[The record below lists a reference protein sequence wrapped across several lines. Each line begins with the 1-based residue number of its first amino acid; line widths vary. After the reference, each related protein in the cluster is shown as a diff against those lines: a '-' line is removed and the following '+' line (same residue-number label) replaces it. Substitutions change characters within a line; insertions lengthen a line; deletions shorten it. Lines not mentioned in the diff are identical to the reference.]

1 MGKLIKYEFRKQL
14 MSKLVVGFVIV
25 ALQVL
30 FAVGLIFNNADW
42 WGAIGFGGTII
53 VAVCSLLYFSF
64 ESIVTY
70 SNDLK
75 TKQSY
80 MIFLTPR
87 NMFQVVGAKLVTTVL
102 QIFVYGCVLTAIGIG
117 DLFLLCA
124 KQRNVDDFFDIL
136 KGFVHAFTGVEIRLS
151 EVIYVILMLL
161 IAWLVFVA
169 MAMFS
174 ITLSA
179 TLLSNWKYKGVVS
192 VIIFFALDWCIAKV
206 ANLVTPTGLLE
217 GEYLVVNTEAWAFIG
232 VYAVALALCY
242 VGTSLLLEKK
252 VSV

>member
-14 MSKLVVGFVIV
+14 MSKLVVGIVIV

-30 FAVGLIFNNADW
+30 FAIGLIFNNADW
-42 WGAIGFGGTII
+42 GAIGMGGTII
-53 VAVCSLLYFSF
+53 VAGVSLLYFSF

-80 MIFLTPR
+80 MLFLTPR
-87 NMFQVVGAKLVTTVL
+87 NMFQVVGAKLVTTIL
-102 QIFVYGCVLTAIGIG
+102 QIFVCGCAFAAIGIG
-117 DLFLLCA
+117 DVFVLCA
-124 KQRNVDDFFDIL
+124 RKGEVKKFLTAVKDFFQL
-136 KGFVHAFTGVEIRLS
+136 FTGVEIRLA
-151 EVIYVILMLL
+151 EVIYAILMVL
-161 IAWLVFVA
+161 IAWLFFVA
-169 MAMFS
+169 MAMFA
-174 ITLSA
+174 ITLST

-192 VIIFFALDWCIAKV
+192 VVLFFALDWLVAKV
-206 ANLVTPTGLLE
+206 VGLVTPTGFLE
-217 GEYLVVNTEAWAFIG
+217 GEYLVVDTEAWAFIG
-232 VYAVALALCY
+232 IYAAALALCY

>member
-14 MSKLVVGFVIV
+14 MSKLVVGIVIV

-30 FAVGLIFNNADW
+30 FAIGLIINNAD

-80 MIFLTPR
+80 MLFLTPR
-87 NMFQVVGAKLVTTVL
+87 NMFQVVGAKLVTTIL
-102 QIFVYGCVLTAIGIG
+102 QIFVCGCAFAAIGIS

-124 KQRNVDDFFDIL
+124 KQRNVEEFLDIL
-136 KGFVHAFTGVEIRLS
+136 KGFIHAFTGVEIRLA

-192 VIIFFALDWCIAKV
+192 FIIFFVLDWCVVKV
-206 ANLVTPTGLLE
+206 ADLVTPTEFLE
-217 GEYLVVNTEAWAFIG
+217 SEYLVVNSEVWAEMG

>member
-14 MSKLVVGFVIV
+14 MSKLVVGIVIV

-30 FAVGLIFNNADW
+30 YLVGVIADNGDW
-42 WGAIGFGGTII
+42 AAIGLGGTMI
-53 VAVCSLLYFSF
+53 VAMVSLLYFSF

-102 QIFVYGCVLTAIGIG
+102 QIFVCGCAFASIGIG
-117 DLFLLCA
+117 DVFLLCA
-124 KQRNVDDFFDIL
+124 RKGNVKVFIEAV
-136 KGFVHAFTGVEIRLS
+136 KGFFQMLTGVEIRLV
-151 EVIYVILMLL
+151 EIIYVILMVL
-161 IAWLVFVA
+161 IAWLFFVA
-169 MAMFS
+169 MAMFA
-174 ITLSA
+174 ITLST

-192 VIIFFALDWCIAKV
+192 VVLFFALDWLVAKV
-206 ANLVTPTGLLE
+206 VGLVTPTGFLE
-217 GEYLVVNTEAWAFIG
+217 GEYLVVDTEAWAFIG
-232 VYAVALALCY
+232 IYAAALALCY

>member
-1 MGKLIKYEFRKQL
+1 
-14 MSKLVVGFVIV
+14 
-25 ALQVL
+25 
-30 FAVGLIFNNADW
+30 
-42 WGAIGFGGTII
+42 
-53 VAVCSLLYFSF
+53 
-64 ESIVTY
+64 
-70 SNDLK
+70 
-75 TKQSY
+75 

-117 DLFLLCA
+117 DLFLLCT

>member
-14 MSKLVVGFVIV
+14 MSKLVVGVVIAV
-25 ALQVL
+25 LELVFFAGIIFDKGYWAGMGLGL
-30 FAVGLIFNNADW
+30 FALVSMIA
-42 WGAIGFGGTII
+42 
-53 VAVCSLLYFSF
+53 LLYFSF

-75 TKQSY
+75 TKHSY
-80 MIFLTPR
+80 MLFLTPC
-87 NMFQVVGAKLVTTVL
+87 NMFQIVGAKLVTTIL
-102 QIFVYGCVLTAIGIG
+102 QIFVCGCAFVAIAIGDI
-117 DLFLLCA
+117 FLLCA
-124 KQRNVDDFFDIL
+124 IKGDVKDFIEGVKTFFQL
-136 KGFVHAFTGVEIRLS
+136 FTGVEIRLS
-151 EVIYVILMLL
+151 EVIYVLLMLL

-179 TLLSNWKYKGVVS
+179 TLLSNWKFKGVVS

-206 ANLVTPTGLLE
+206 ANLVTPTDFLE
-217 GEYLVVNTEAWAFIG
+217 SEYLVVNTEAWAFIG
-232 VYAVALALCY
+232 VYAVALVLCY
-242 VGTSLLLEKK
+242 VGTALLLDKK